1 MPGPPPIGRPGSTPP
16 RTPPLGLGCAADPT
30 TYGVTTGQVD
40 AAASAQNVVVFG
52 LSMWTRTG
60 VSNERPNRNLER
72 VALDTGG
79 AFYEVKLNDDMN
91 PLFTDVVQQLRQQY
105 VLGFVPASFDGK
117 RHSLSVK
124 VKRPGLQVQ
133 SRRFYIAERAK

>member
-1 MPGPPPIGRPGSTPP
+1 MTM
-16 RTPPLGLGCAADPT
+16 GCLQDPT
-30 TYGVTTGQVD
+30 TYGVTMGQVD
-40 AAASAQNVVVFG
+40 AAASAQNVVVVG
-52 LSMWTRTG
+52 LTMWTRQGT
-60 VSNERPNRNLER
+60 SSERPNRNLER

-79 AFYEVKLNDDMN
+79 AFYEVGLNEDLN
-91 PLFTDVVQQLRQQY
+91 RLFTDVVQQLRQQY

-117 RHSLSVK
+117 RHSLTVK